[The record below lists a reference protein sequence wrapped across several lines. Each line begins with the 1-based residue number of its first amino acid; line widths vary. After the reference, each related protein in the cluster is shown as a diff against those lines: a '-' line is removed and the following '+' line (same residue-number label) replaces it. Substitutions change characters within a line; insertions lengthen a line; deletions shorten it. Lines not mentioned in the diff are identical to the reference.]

1 MAHGSTHT
9 VAVNQRGK
17 VYAWGWNDNGQCAKE
32 PEVAEVIVN
41 SSIKQ
46 ANIYL

>member
-32 PEVAEVIVN
+32 TEVAEVIVN